1 MKDFSKELAEW
12 KTLFEEGQIDEATY
26 LAEISRLSRLEDEQ
40 KNNEVRSNKVKK
52 EAAFKFIEIIKAF
65 WLQILVFIFIICV
78 VAKVNTPKEYE
89 IVKSLGELPDPVQ
102 ENLLGGRVEKVV
114 FGKNVDIIYG
124 AEYTIYGRVIG
135 TFSPMPTN
143 IRDSLSPMDIALS
156 WGFLAQDTYDHEVIY
171 TSLPS
176 RFLRF
181 QIYDMSVFSSVGGM
195 NAVGNHL
202 SNNHVIP
209 KDSKIKTLLKKV
221 KVDDFIKLEGYLVTA
236 QVEGQSRPVLQSS
249 AVRSDSGA
257 GACEVMYVTGIKW
270 LKEK

>member
-65 WLQILVFIFIICV
+65 WLQI
-78 VAKVNTPKEYE
+78 
-89 IVKSLGELPDPVQ
+89 
-102 ENLLGGRVEKVV
+102 LGGRVEKVV

-221 KVDDFIKLEGYLVTA
+221 KVDDYIKLEGYLVTA